1 MMGETLRKEIFMN
14 SSFKKIFAAAIACA
28 VLATACTKKTA
39 EVAQNQATSPETA
52 AQVAQPAAEPKVEM
66 VDSVVG
72 KGAEAVAGKSV
83 TVHYT
88 GTLTDGTKFDSS
100 LDRKTPFTFGLGKG
114 EVIKG
119 WDQGVAGMKV
129 GGKRKL
135 TIPSALAY
143 GPNSVGAIPANSTL
157 IFEVELLDVK

>member
-1 MMGETLRKEIFMN
+1 MMGETSRKDLSMN
-14 SSFKKIFAAAIACA
+14 RSFVKFFSAAIAIA
-28 VLATACTKKTA
+28 MVASACTKKPA
-39 EVAQNQATSPETA
+39 DVSQNQAAAPETA
-52 AQVAQPAAEPKVEM
+52 AQVAAPAAEPKLEM

-72 KGAEAVAGKSV
+72 KGTEAVAGKNV

-135 TIPSALAY
+135 TIPPELAY
-143 GPNSVGAIPANSTL
+143 GANSVGAIPANSTL
-157 IFEVELLDVK
+157 IFEVELLEVK

>member
-1 MMGETLRKEIFMN
+1 MMWETSRKESFMN
-14 SSFKKIFAAAIACA
+14 SSFKKIFTVAIGLVIVAS
-28 VLATACTKKTA
+28 ACTKKPA
-39 EVAQNQATSPETA
+39 DVSQNQAANPETSA
-52 AQVAQPAAEPKVEM
+52 LVTPPASESKVEM
-66 VDSVVG
+66 VDTVVG
-72 KGAEAVAGKSV
+72 KGTEAVAGKSV

-88 GTLTDGTKFDSS
+88 GTLKDGTKFDSS
-100 LDRKTPFTFGLGKG
+100 LDRNTPFTFGLGKG

-135 TIPSALAY
+135 TIPPELAY
-143 GPNSVGAIPANSTL
+143 GANSVGAIPANSTL